1 MAGKKYESNKKYSGN
16 LELYARWEAQKEQVT
31 FNGNGGTISGS
42 STKEVVYGTAYGT
55 LPTATRTG
63 HTFLGWYTASE
74 NGKKVDSTTICQDT
88 GMLYARW
95 KKSVYTVNL
104 DANGGKTNAG

>member
-1 MAGKKYESNKKYSGN
+1 MRPRLDKGQSFHYESNKKYSGN

-42 STKEVVYGTAYGT
+42 STKEVAYGTAYGT

-74 NGKKVDSTTICQDT
+74 NGKNLSGYRYVICSLEKEC
-88 GMLYARW
+88 LYGE
-95 KKSVYTVNL
+95 S
-104 DANGGKTNAG
+104 